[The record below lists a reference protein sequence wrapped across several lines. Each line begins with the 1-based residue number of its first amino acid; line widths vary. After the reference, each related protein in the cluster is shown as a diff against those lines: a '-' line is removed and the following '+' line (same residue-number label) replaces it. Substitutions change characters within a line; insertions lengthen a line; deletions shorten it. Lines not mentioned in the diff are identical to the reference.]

1 MILQRDKRNRREIQE
16 EGCNFTSYLA
26 LGEIIQGGQFSFGP
40 AELEECYQLATSQGW
55 MTRRCFINGA
65 GPNDPDWMTGHMKL
79 LFLTGVRPL
88 GSFVTG
94 PEYTPK
100 DGEFEVV
107 QYALGDYRH
116 FVVGDGKG
124 GVAFDPW
131 GSFDGRHIHSKAVTY
146 GKPVAKRIIQI

>member
-1 MILQRDKRNRREIQE
+1 MILQRDKHNRSEIRE
-16 EGCNFTSYLA
+16 EGCNFTCYPA
-26 LGEIIQGGQFSFGP
+26 LGEIIQGGKWSFGP
-40 AELEECYQLATSQGW
+40 GELEEFYQLAVSQGW

-65 GPNDPDWMTGHMKL
+65 REEDPPWMTGHLKL
-79 LFLTGVRPL
+79 LILTGVKPK

-94 PEYTPK
+94 PEYKPRE
-100 DGEFEVV
+100 GEFEVV
-107 QYALGDYRH
+107 QYLWNGYRH

-131 GSFDGRHIHSKAVTY
+131 GSFDGKHIFSKVVTY